1 VAPANASA
9 PTVSGASRIAALP
22 SGSSSGTSSSSAP
35 AGSGDG
41 SASGS
46 SGSSAAKSAGV
57 DHFHSSRSWIGASGT
72 KNRRTT
78 ILTFV
83 LQQAGPVVF
92 TVNELS
98 PACVGVGRFTVN
110 GHAGVNHVRFGGVV
124 DNRQLAPGTYR
135 LSIRTAAGAV
145 VRRVKLVVVDGP
157 APSHDELHAL
167 RAANT
172 CRGAGATASA
182 AAGTAT
188 SAEAGAAPATTHQLT
203 RLPTAPTPQA
213 AAAGLAPRAP
223 NLHSGVLATSVEKTA
238 RAIEPLLVA
247 LLAAS
252 IVLLGLAS
260 LPREAVPGPRMHDV
274 LARHRL
280 GLAVLGT
287 AALVAVALAF
297 LVT

>member
-1 VAPANASA
+1 M
-9 PTVSGASRIAALP
+9 
-22 SGSSSGTSSSSAP
+22 
-35 AGSGDG
+35 
-41 SASGS
+41 
-46 SGSSAAKSAGV
+46 
-57 DHFHSSRSWIGASGT
+57 
-72 KNRRTT
+72 
-78 ILTFV
+78 

-110 GHAGVNHVRFGGVV
+110 GHAGVNHVRFAGVV
-124 DNRQLAPGTYR
+124 DSRQLTPGTYR
-135 LSIRTAAGAV
+135 LSIRTAADAV
-145 VRRVKLVVVDGP
+145 VRRINLVIVDGP
-157 APSHDELHAL
+157 APSRDELHAL

-172 CRGAGATASA
+172 CRGASATASA

-188 SAEAGAAPATTHQLT
+188 SAEAGAAPATAHQLT
-203 RLPTAPTPQA
+203 RLPAAPAPKQG

-252 IVLLGLAS
+252 ILLLGLAS
-260 LPREAVPGPRMHDV
+260 LPREAVPGARMHDT

-280 GLAVLGT
+280 GLAALGT